1 MNHITQTPQFIG
13 SYTSWAD
20 IESNLKEVLRRMKIK
35 LSELEIAS
43 IIDAVKK
50 DSFKLLPEW
59 FQGGRDN
66 MNPKIVKIYTT
77 RNK

>member
-1 MNHITQTPQFIG
+1 MNHITQIPQFIG
-13 SYTSWAD
+13 NYQIWVD
-20 IESNLKEVLRRMKIK
+20 IESNLKEVLCRMKIK

-43 IIDAVKK
+43 IVDAVKR
-50 DSFKLLPEW
+50 DSFVLLPKW